1 MEFIMQLSDHLALE
15 NIVVDL
21 PPVPKHK
28 LLRQLADM
36 SSLKTGIDTGIIAKA
51 LLARENLGSTGIGRG
66 IAIPHALIE
75 GLPKSLAIVAR
86 LARPIDFEAVDDIP
100 VDIVVLLLSPAA
112 GHGQNLN
119 ILSCIARQLRHDHTV
134 AAIRAARSADEI
146 FVLLT

>member
-15 NIVVDL
+15 NIVIDL
-21 PPVPKHK
+21 PPVSKHK

-86 LARPIDFEAVDDIP
+86 LARPIDFEAVD
-100 VDIVVLLLSPAA
+100 VVVLLLSPAA